1 MGKTR
6 LSVIK
11 ALYVDDEPGLLDI
24 VKAFLELSGNFQ
36 VTTFSTAA
44 DALKALATEQFD
56 VIISDYQ
63 MPVMDGIEF
72 LKKVKSEHITT
83 PFVLFTGKG
92 REEVVIEAVNNGA
105 DFYIRKGTDTKAQ
118 FAELINVI
126 NQAVARKEAEEAL
139 TYNLRHFRM
148 LIENGSDIIAEVD
161 KNGKIGYVSPS
172 IKRTLGLQPDE
183 LLDKNLK
190 DLVHPDDSGKVD
202 AILTNILEAGQGPS
216 FELRLSTKD
225 RAWKVIEVDGTR
237 NNTRNPTIVINAHD
251 VTERNR
257 LVNGLKNLNRMHAF
271 LSSINQAILH
281 TPVAEELYQKC
292 CQVAVKEGL
301 FKMAWVGVLDPE
313 GRVLPTASFG
323 ETGDYL
329 NEILITVNE
338 EPEGRGPCGTSIKTN
353 EVVVCND
360 IANDKSALPWRE
372 RAAKNGFESMIMLP
386 IRLHGKPIG
395 AFGLYSEISDT
406 FTGEEIRLLQEIAE
420 DISLAVT
427 TIDIASKR
435 KMIEDALKESEG
447 KYRTLF
453 DHMREGFAFCR
464 MIFDHKDEPIDWIY
478 LKVNPAFYKLTGLE
492 DIEGKSVINAIP
504 GIKEMNPELFKTY
517 GRVARTGLAEEF
529 EIEFKPLK
537 LSLKVSVFS
546 PKPDHFIAVFE
557 DITEYMHKMAEQ
569 RLTRKKFELLGQI
582 SRHDIFNQM
591 LVINGITDVL
601 RKRNDT
607 EQLVTS
613 FVSISEAS
621 EKIDRILQFGKE
633 YEEIGIRH
641 PVWIDIHRTLSRISD
656 SFTQVN
662 MIIDTSLEGVRVYAD
677 PLIERVFF
685 NLFDNAVRHGVRT
698 TEINVYRVDTGDE
711 MIVAVK
717 DNGFG
722 ISPEDKIRLFQ
733 YGQGKNSGF
742 GLYLCRE
749 ILAITGM
756 TIVETGQSDMGA
768 IFEVH
773 VPLDK
778 TGVVRQ

>member
-1 MGKTR
+1 
-6 LSVIK
+6 
-11 ALYVDDEPGLLDI
+11 
-24 VKAFLELSGNFQ
+24 
-36 VTTFSTAA
+36 
-44 DALKALATEQFD
+44 
-56 VIISDYQ
+56 
-63 MPVMDGIEF
+63 
-72 LKKVKSEHITT
+72 
-83 PFVLFTGKG
+83 
-92 REEVVIEAVNNGA
+92 
-105 DFYIRKGTDTKAQ
+105 
-118 FAELINVI
+118 
-126 NQAVARKEAEEAL
+126 
-139 TYNLRHFRM
+139 
-148 LIENGSDIIAEVD
+148 
-161 KNGKIGYVSPS
+161 
-172 IKRTLGLQPDE
+172 
-183 LLDKNLK
+183 
-190 DLVHPDDSGKVD
+190 
-202 AILTNILEAGQGPS
+202 
-216 FELRLSTKD
+216 
-225 RAWKVIEVDGTR
+225 
-237 NNTRNPTIVINAHD
+237 
-251 VTERNR
+251 
-257 LVNGLKNLNRMHAF
+257 
-271 LSSINQAILH
+271 
-281 TPVAEELYQKC
+281 
-292 CQVAVKEGL
+292 
-301 FKMAWVGVLDPE
+301 
-313 GRVLPTASFG
+313 
-323 ETGDYL
+323 
-329 NEILITVNE
+329 
-338 EPEGRGPCGTSIKTN
+338 
-353 EVVVCND
+353 
-360 IANDKSALPWRE
+360 
-372 RAAKNGFESMIMLP
+372 
-386 IRLHGKPIG
+386 
-395 AFGLYSEISDT
+395 
-406 FTGEEIRLLQEIAE
+406 
-420 DISLAVT
+420 
-427 TIDIASKR
+427 
-435 KMIEDALKESEG
+435 
-447 KYRTLF
+447 
-453 DHMREGFAFCR
+453 MREGFAFCR

-662 MIIDTSLEGVRVYAD
+662 MITDPSLEGVRVYAD

-722 ISPEDKIRLFQ
+722 ISPEDKTRLFQ

>member
-202 AILTNILEAGQGPS
+202 AILTNILEAGHGPS

-338 EPEGRGPCGTSIKTN
+338 EPEGRGPCGTCIKTN

-360 IANDKSALPWRE
+360 IANDKTALPWRE

-435 KMIEDALKESEG
+435 KMIEDALKDSQG

-662 MIIDTSLEGVRVYAD
+662 MITDPSLEGVRVYAD

-722 ISPEDKIRLFQ
+722 ISPEDKTRLFQ